1 MDLTRTVVGGLG
13 VTGQAVVRALK
24 TRGHEVIAID
34 DRPEL
39 VSAIATQLEV
49 KLVSGTSETEVR
61 KVLSD
66 ASTLILSPGIPEH
79 HPINRIAGV
88 SDLEILSELDLGAQW
103 DERPRI
109 AITGTNG
116 KTTVTH
122 LVREM
127 LCQSGL
133 SAIATGNSEVP
144 FADAVQISPEDC
156 EMFVVEASS
165 FDLERV
171 RYFRS
176 DAAAWLNLSPDH
188 LDWHGDFESYASA
201 KAKIFQG
208 QRASDF
214 AVLPVKGDSMA
225 PWLPQLEAQLV
236 TFGLSEGDVCFAGD
250 HLVAHGEQIIAI
262 SDLPLSRP
270 HDLLNAAAAS
280 ALAKLMGVS
289 GQAIGEALSE
299 FEGLGHRME
308 YLKTIGGIR
317 FFNDSKATTPH
328 ATIAGVSGLRNS
340 VLIAGGRNKGLDL
353 TLLETLVP
361 LLDGVVA
368 IGECAEEVSEV
379 FKGAL
384 EVLTATSMEEAVRKA
399 MKIAASGNGNII
411 LSPACASFDWY
422 QNYEQ
427 RGDDFRQIVGQM
439 VKEYE
444 AR

>member
-39 VSAIATQLEV
+39 VSAIATKLEV
-49 KLVSGTSETEVR
+49 ELVSGTSETEVR

-66 ASTLILSPGIPEH
+66 ASSLILSPGIPEH
-79 HPINRIAGV
+79 HPINRIAGL

-188 LDWHGDFESYASA
+188 LDWHGDFESYAAA

-208 QRASDF
+208 QRAS
-214 AVLPVKGDSMA
+214 
-225 PWLPQLEAQLV
+225 
-236 TFGLSEGDVCFAGD
+236 
-250 HLVAHGEQIIAI
+250 
-262 SDLPLSRP
+262 
-270 HDLLNAAAAS
+270 N
-280 ALAKLMGVS
+280 
-289 GQAIGEALSE
+289 
-299 FEGLGHRME
+299 
-308 YLKTIGGIR
+308 
-317 FFNDSKATTPH
+317 
-328 ATIAGVSGLRNS
+328 
-340 VLIAGGRNKGLDL
+340 
-353 TLLETLVP
+353 
-361 LLDGVVA
+361 
-368 IGECAEEVSEV
+368 
-379 FKGAL
+379 
-384 EVLTATSMEEAVRKA
+384 
-399 MKIAASGNGNII
+399 
-411 LSPACASFDWY
+411 
-422 QNYEQ
+422 
-427 RGDDFRQIVGQM
+427 
-439 VKEYE
+439 
-444 AR
+444 